1 MKSIYW
7 YSMALFIT
15 AMAFTACKKM
25 DSTYKQFIVPGGI
38 TYTGKATKPMA
49 YSGRNRIKISW
60 LRGAD
65 PNVTKAKI
73 FWDNYTDS
81 VEINIPATGDTIS
94 IVIDNLTEKA
104 YSFMIKTYDEKGI
117 PSIPVELLSGSYGEK
132 YQSQLLNR
140 PVNSLVIDVEGKITI
155 QWGSADISNGAVQSE
170 LQYTDILGNMKSR
183 RFSTKEAE
191 SVLTDLMPGTRF
203 QYRTVFKPDS
213 LSIDDFFTDYVE
225 SGILTID
232 KKSWK
237 IIKYS
242 DQYNTDN
249 GAQNIID
256 GINETTRWHTNG
268 SAYPHYAT
276 IDMGAVRTIKQFG
289 VWRTTRDVPNG
300 DDRAPI
306 RIQFLMS
313 MDNVTWTDLGS
324 FDFDNLINGEH
335 VYPMPTSPKG
345 RYFKFVGLAGAP
357 GNNKYMTLG
366 EISAYGL

>member
-183 RFSTKEAE
+183 RFSAKEAE

-232 KKSWK
+232 KKNWK
-237 IIKYS
+237 IIGFS
-242 DQYNTDN
+242 TQHDAGTN
-249 GAQNIID
+249 GVNNFID
-256 GINETTRWHTNG
+256 GTDGTRWHSRAGG
-268 SAYPHYAT
+268 SSYPHFAT
-276 IDMGAVRTIKQFG
+276 IDMGTERTITQFG
-289 VWRTTRDVPNG
+289 VWRTTFENG
-300 DDRAPI
+300 GDSRAPNK
-306 RIQFLMS
+306 IQFLVS
-313 MDNVTWTDLGS
+313 TDNAKWVDLGI
-324 FDFDNLINGEH
+324 FDFNRLLNGEQT
-335 VYPMPTSPKG
+335 YQIPSQPKA
-345 RYFKFVGLAGAP
+345 RYFKFVAVQGP
-357 GNNKYMTLG
+357 ENNMVIG